1 MRQVESLLEQTN
13 VICQAKK
20 LIEQTYNPLL
30 APRFSPVRLFHP
42 QETDLSRI
50 LAELLDPHGTHA
62 QGCLFLDAF
71 IRELVLNPA
80 NIMSSQMSEH
90 NSADIPKLTSH
101 TQVDTEYSTSDAGRF
116 DIILR
121 DQTTKSVVV
130 IENKPWASDGNNQ
143 LFHYANYLAKSSEDS
158 RLNWLIVYLSD
169 TEPSINSIDLS
180 HPYRKHIVRLDFVQ
194 LGNLLLNSSKLAQAP
209 SVRTFVES
217 FAKYLFYDIA
227 GKPEM
232 TDSTILSLACRP
244 ENIEATKLLYDAYPN
259 LLNLAWKTFGDTL
272 SELSQDIWKGR
283 ICVKTQGDPLKR
295 FSYIE
300 FAPSAGNSVW
310 AMGFE
315 AQQPRLQ
322 SQVWGVYI
330 LNPKDFPKGH
340 PLRAQLQELFNQ
352 TFGSAQESNWWPW
365 YRWGK
370 DGQDESNT
378 EQFFP
383 INLEESQWLQ
393 MMLEGKPNL
402 LTSLMLD
409 KVKKIFPVAGEWPC
423 DNNHMF
429 RGKP

>member
-1 MRQVESLLEQTN
+1 MKQIKSLLEQTN
-13 VICQAKK
+13 VVCQAKK
-20 LIEQTYNPLL
+20 LIEHAYNPLL
-30 APRFSPVRLFHP
+30 APKFSPVKLFRP
-42 QETDLSRI
+42 QEPDLSRI
-50 LAELLDPHGTHA
+50 IAELLNPRGTHA

-71 IRELVLNPA
+71 IRELSQNPA
-80 NIMSSQMSEH
+80 CIMEPQTSWYKT
-90 NSADIPKLTSH
+90 ADIPKLTIH
-101 TQVDTEYSTSDAGRF
+101 TQVDTEYSVSEVGRF

-121 DQTTKSVVV
+121 DQTTKSIVV
-130 IENKPWASDGNNQ
+130 IENKPWASDGDKQ
-143 LFHYANYLAKSSEDS
+143 LFRYANKLAQSSVNGK
-158 RLNWLIVYLSD
+158 LNWLIVYLSD
-169 TEPSINSIDLS
+169 SEPTSNSIDLS
-180 HPYRKHIVRLDFVQ
+180 DPYRKHIVRMDFVQ

-295 FSYIE
+295 FSSIV

-310 AMGFE
+310 AIAFE

-322 SQVWGVYI
+322 SQVWGAYF

-340 PLRAQLQELFNQ
+340 PFRIQLQKLFNQ
-352 TFGSAQESNWWPW
+352 TLGDAQESTWWPW

-370 DGQDESNT
+370 DDLNQSNT

-383 INLEESQWLQ
+383 STLEESQWLQ

-402 LTSLMLD
+402 LTSLVLD
-409 KVKKIFPVAGEWPC
+409 KVKKIFPVEVEWPC
-423 DNNHMF
+423 DNNHIF